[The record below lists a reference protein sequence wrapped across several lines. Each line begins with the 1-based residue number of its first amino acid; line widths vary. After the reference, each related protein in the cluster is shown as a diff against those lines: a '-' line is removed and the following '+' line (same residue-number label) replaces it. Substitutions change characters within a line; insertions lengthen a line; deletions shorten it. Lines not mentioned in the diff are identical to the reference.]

1 MSVSHERRFIMAALE
16 SICAL
21 THEGSHGDPFGPFEP
36 SVELDESQAKTLL
49 RSLEAFEAVRTSG
62 DGSFTVDLSEDQ
74 PLIVRNMLSG
84 NRLELPIFEAAELD
98 AQRLYGYPPTY
109 YQLERSATQCLE
121 NRRIWSRVGGGHANF
136 HHAHLFQ
143 HRVSCGPDDGSLV
156 LNPKLSL
163 RAQHLAPTHVNLAV
177 VGDDDLV
184 RRVKVAPCLA
194 RPVGVSCLHI
204 DDFCPF
210 GF

>member
-1 MSVSHERRFIMAALE
+1 MHSRTKVLME
-16 SICAL
+16 
-21 THEGSHGDPFGPFEP
+21 TPFGPFEP

-109 YQLERSATQCLE
+109 RVPTRVNGQPRNVWRIAEYGLG
-121 NRRIWSRVGGGHANF
+121 RRWT
-136 HHAHLFQ
+136 
-143 HRVSCGPDDGSLV
+143 C
-156 LNPKLSL
+156 
-163 RAQHLAPTHVNLAV
+163 
-177 VGDDDLV
+177 
-184 RRVKVAPCLA
+184 
-194 RPVGVSCLHI
+194 
-204 DDFCPF
+204 
-210 GF
+210 